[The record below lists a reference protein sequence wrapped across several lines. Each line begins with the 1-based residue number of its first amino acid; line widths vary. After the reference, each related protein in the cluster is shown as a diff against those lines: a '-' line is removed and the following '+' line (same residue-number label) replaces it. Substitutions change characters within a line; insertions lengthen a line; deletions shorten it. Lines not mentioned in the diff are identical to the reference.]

1 MRNPRL
7 REMEPHVHAHTICAL
22 FSHYKSPVDPRP
34 IQELLTEL
42 DLPAPKCTGVLLVDD
57 EFEVLTVLEALLDDD
72 WDVHTAQSGKA
83 ALEILQSDIAIQLV
97 ITDQRMPE
105 MTGVEF
111 LQEVATTHP
120 DLYRMVLTAYSDVD
134 PIVAAINQGKVDQFI
149 LKPWDP
155 ITIRSL
161 VAEGLSVCERRAAMG
176 SIVTTLTARFE
187 TQNTQLASL
196 KGATEKDNARAWLSV
211 LDKMGTRILEDL
223 QTVFTTAQSAL
234 PDQIGIQNSAR
245 RIRGLVQD
253 LQRISTAQDSSLR
266 VATSPRKLVSDAVR
280 LLLDEELGQNNA
292 VHVDL
297 DPSVESLFID
307 PEPMRQA
314 LLNLMRNAIRASEPD
329 APIQVRVRRG
339 GEDMIV
345 LEVADRGMGIGLDEL
360 QQAMTPFFSGFQP
373 PKNGLGLT
381 LCRLVAEVHGGRL
394 ALLDNDPTGVLAQLW
409 LPKGPS

>member
-7 REMEPHVHAHTICAL
+7 GEKEPHVPAHTTCAL
-22 FSHYKSPVDPRP
+22 FSRYKSPVDPRP

-42 DLPAPKCTGVLLVDD
+42 DLPTPKCAGVLLVDD

-83 ALEILQSDIAIQLV
+83 ALEILQSDIPIQLV

-111 LQEVATTHP
+111 LQAVATSHA

-176 SIVTTLTARFE
+176 AIVTTLTARFE

-211 LDKMGTRILEDL
+211 LDQMGTRTLEDL
-223 QTVFTTAQSAL
+223 QAVLTTAQSAL

-253 LQRISTAQDSSLR
+253 LQRISTAQDSNLR

-280 LLLDEELGQNNA
+280 LLLDEDMGQNNA
-292 VHVDL
+292 VHVDIE
-297 DPSVESLFID
+297 PSVDSLFID

-329 APIQVRVRRG
+329 TPIQVRVRRG
-339 GEDMIV
+339 GEGMIV
-345 LEVADRGMGIGLDEL
+345 LEVANRGVGMDLDEF
-360 QQAMTPFFSGFQP
+360 QQAMTPFFSGFKP
-373 PKNGLGLT
+373 PGNGLGLT

-394 ALLDNDPTGVLAQLW
+394 ALLDNDPSGVIAQLW
-409 LPKGPS
+409 LPGDPS

>member
-1 MRNPRL
+1 MRNPRV
-7 REMEPHVHAHTICAL
+7 REKEPHLYAHTIRAL
-22 FSHYKSPVDPRP
+22 FSRDKSPVDPRP

-72 WDVHTAQSGKA
+72 WDVYTALSGKA
-83 ALEILQSDIAIQLV
+83 ALEILEADNSIQLV

-111 LQEVATTHP
+111 LQAVATTHP

-176 SIVTTLTARFE
+176 SIVSTLSARFE
-187 TQNTQLASL
+187 TQNHQLATL
-196 KGATEKDNARAWLSV
+196 KGAAEKDNARAWLSV
-211 LDKMGTRILEDL
+211 LDQMGTRILEEL
-223 QTVFTTAQSAL
+223 QIVLTTAQSSL
-234 PDQIGIQNSAR
+234 PDQAGIQTSAR
-245 RIRGLVQD
+245 RVRGLVQD

-280 LLLDEELGQNNA
+280 LLLDEDLGHNNA

-314 LLNLMRNAIRASEPD
+314 LLNLMRNATRASEPD
-329 APIQVRVRRG
+329 DPIQVRIRRG
-339 GEDMIV
+339 GEGMIV
-345 LEVADRGMGIGLDEL
+345 LEVADRGAGIGLDEL
-360 QQAMTPFFSGFQP
+360 QQAMTPFFSGFKP
-373 PKNGLGLT
+373 PGNGLGLT

-394 ALLDNDPTGVLAQLW
+394 ALLDNDPSGVIAQLW
-409 LPKGPS
+409 LPEEQP

>member
-1 MRNPRL
+1 
-7 REMEPHVHAHTICAL
+7 
-22 FSHYKSPVDPRP
+22 VDPRP
-34 IQELLTEL
+34 IQELLAEL
-42 DLPAPKCTGVLLVDD
+42 DLPTPKCAGVLLVDD

-83 ALEILQSDIAIQLV
+83 ALEILQSDIPIQLV

-111 LQEVATTHP
+111 LQAVATSHA

-176 SIVTTLTARFE
+176 SIVATLTARFE

-211 LDKMGTRILEDL
+211 LDQMGTRTLEDL
-223 QTVFTTAQSAL
+223 QAVLTTAQSAL

-280 LLLDEELGQNNA
+280 LLLDEDMGQNNA

-297 DPSVESLFID
+297 EPSVDSLFID

-329 APIQVRVRRG
+329 TPIQVRVRRG
-339 GEDMIV
+339 GEGMIV
-345 LEVADRGMGIGLDEL
+345 LEVANRGMGMDLDEL
-360 QQAMTPFFSGFQP
+360 QQAMTPFFSGFKP
-373 PKNGLGLT
+373 PGNGLGLT

-394 ALLDNDPTGVLAQLW
+394 ALLDNDPSGVLAQLW
-409 LPKGPS
+409 LPGNPS